1 MNVVDLQKKLIAAAK
16 AAPPGVGVPYAFEH
30 RIMAH
35 LRSAPAIDNWGTW
48 AVGLWRASV
57 PCVALMVG
65 LSIWSAVTPD
75 NAPTASATSTN
86 GDISQQIE
94 RTVLAAA
101 EQDQAA
107 DSTW

>member
-1 MNVVDLQKKLIAAAK
+1 MNVVDLQNKLIAAAK
-16 AAPPGVGVPYAFEH
+16 SSPPGEGVPYAFEK

-35 LRSAPAIDNWGTW
+35 LRSVPVIDNWGNW

-57 PCVALMVG
+57 PCVVLMVG
-65 LSIWSAVTPD
+65 LSIWSAVSPEV
-75 NAPTASATSTN
+75 ASPSAN
-86 GDISQQIE
+86 NDISQQIE

-101 EQDQAA
+101 EQDQSA